1 MARSAA
7 FWLER
12 CIRHGQ
18 QDVVITDECAQVAAV
33 HSAALPGLMAQAALR
48 LLASALTPEAP
59 SGPVGQLGNAL
70 LSLLSL
76 LRLLL
81 PLLSSAEAATLLP
94 QARPRHSGG
103 GSKSAGRSRM
113 PSPERTANAG
123 ARSSNSAAPKPAS
136 DSPIAGPLTGL
147 MLCPMQHAEL
157 SAPGRCSVAELECAG
172 ELAQRAAELLVAAA
186 GGGDPRDELLER
198 LLPLWLSF
206 FACTPPA
213 RAAYGDDASAQ
224 GREPHT
230 EQPERRYWAIARVL
244 YSHVTATVG
253 TATAHAVLEG
263 WPELERGLQER
274 AGWTADAQGGAAA
287 HQLAL
292 RHSLQVCR
300 HGCALVEPCYAS
312 HESSKHFA
320 VFNAMI

>member
-1 MARSAA
+1 M
-7 FWLER
+7 
-12 CIRHGQ
+12 
-18 QDVVITDECAQVAAV
+18 
-33 HSAALPGLMAQAALR
+33 HSAALPGYMAQAALR

-59 SGPVGQLGNAL
+59 SGPVGQLGNVL

-103 GSKSAGRSRM
+103 GSSRSAGRSRM
-113 PSPERTANAG
+113 PSPERTANGG
-123 ARSSNSAAPKPAS
+123 ARSSNSSAPEPAS
-136 DSPIAGPLTGL
+136 DSLVAGPLTDL
-147 MLCPMQHAEL
+147 MLSPMQHAEL

-198 LLPLWLSF
+198 LLPVWLPF
-206 FACTPPA
+206 FACTQSA

-224 GREPHT
+224 DREPHT
-230 EQPERRYWAIARVL
+230 EQPQRRYWAIARVL

-253 TATAHAVLEG
+253 TATAHAVVEG

-287 HQLAL
+287 HHLAL
-292 RHSLQVCR
+292 RHSLQVCW
-300 HGCALVEPCYAS
+300 HVCALV
-312 HESSKHFA
+312 
-320 VFNAMI
+320 